1 MTRLLTF
8 LRHILT
14 SVPAVPAYGASR
26 MPSMVLF
33 TDVSGYQVSYNLKY
47 AVGKAS
53 KHTLRHRLINAN
65 SEDGIRAAAAGS

>member
-1 MTRLLTF
+1 
-8 LRHILT
+8 
-14 SVPAVPAYGASR
+14 